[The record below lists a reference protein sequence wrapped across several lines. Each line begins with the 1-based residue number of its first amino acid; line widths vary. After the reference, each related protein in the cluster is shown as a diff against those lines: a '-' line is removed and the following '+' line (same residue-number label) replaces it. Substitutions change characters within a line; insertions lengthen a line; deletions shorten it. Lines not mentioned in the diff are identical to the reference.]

1 MHITVTELNFSS
13 NSPYSGTINVLYLK
27 GKMVVTVIKIDKLS
41 REKKVL
47 ALLSELNPINLTRY
61 TAVIR

>member
-13 NSPYSGTINVLYLK
+13 NTPYSGTINVLYLK

-41 REKKVL
+41 NKKVL